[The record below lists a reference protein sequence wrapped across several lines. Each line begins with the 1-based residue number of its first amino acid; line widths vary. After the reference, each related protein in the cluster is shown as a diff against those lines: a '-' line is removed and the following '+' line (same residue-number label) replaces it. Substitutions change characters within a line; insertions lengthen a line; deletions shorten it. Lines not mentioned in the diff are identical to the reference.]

1 MSRVHGARMFRH
13 WLQAF
18 LQGNGTDRAGPLRRA
33 VVFHIS
39 NLGLTP
45 FYEMRWLASRVQEAK
60 PGKPIPK
67 IPMYSRRLSG
77 RDGKR

>member
-1 MSRVHGARMFRH
+1 MFRH

-45 FYEMRWLASRVQEAK
+45 FY
-60 PGKPIPK
+60 
-67 IPMYSRRLSG
+67 
-77 RDGKR
+77 